1 MSAPLDHRSAE
12 PGLIAT
18 PLSPPRDEQELM
30 RRSRD
35 IAGRTIAE
43 LAARVQAPVPND
55 LRRAKGWVGEL
66 IEQCLGAAA
75 GSTPQ
80 PDFPHLGIEVKT
92 VPIDGNGRPR
102 ESTHVCAITL
112 DEVGASWPESRVRA
126 KLARV
131 LWVPIEAADGI
142 VLAQRRVGQPV
153 LWSPD
158 PKIADQ
164 LQRDWEEH
172 MEMIALGRADA
183 IRGEQG
189 VFLQVRP
196 KAASGRSRTA
206 TSNAAGG
213 RTSTLPL
220 GFYLR
225 AGFTATM
232 LAGVYASSG

>member
-1 MSAPLDHRSAE
+1 M
-12 PGLIAT
+12 IAT

-30 RRSRD
+30 RRSRN

-43 LAARVQAPVPND
+43 LAAHQRIPVPSD

-66 IEQCLGAAA
+66 IERCLGATA

-112 DEVGASWPESRVRA
+112 DEVQGAQWSSSRVRA

-142 VLAQRRVGQPV
+142 ALAERRAGQPV

-158 PKIADQ
+158 AQVEEQ
-164 LQRDWEEH
+164 LRRDWEEH

-196 KAASGRSRTA
+196 KAASGRSRTGA
-206 TSNAAGG
+206 SNSEGG
-213 RTSTLPL
+213 RASTLPL

-225 AGFTATM
+225 ASFTTAM
-232 LAGVYASSG
+232 LAGVYAGSG